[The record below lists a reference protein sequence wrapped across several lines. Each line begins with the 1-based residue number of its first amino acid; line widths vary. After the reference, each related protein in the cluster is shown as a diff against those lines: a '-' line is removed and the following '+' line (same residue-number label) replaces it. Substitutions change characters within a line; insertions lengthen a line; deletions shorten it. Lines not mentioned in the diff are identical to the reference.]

1 MAEGSLP
8 CAPSDDS
15 VSRMLQT
22 LSNERDSVGA
32 IIKAEVEKLMHWGAE
47 TAEMTFFDASANA
60 RRACLRPKNMR
71 TSYLQDDGLL
81 NLKRVHWTFH
91 ELPWT
96 LHKDVLMHRMS
107 HMELVT
113 TKVMLQL
120 SVVWG
125 GKRETEGLKRSNC
138 IEKLH
143 ARILNEKKTTILKQ
157 EKTRNRRVPFARSPQ
172 TRAKSGNPATCR
184 RGFTEFCWK
193 SEAEGVKVV
202 TTRHT
207 MVCFHVALVAH
218 H

>member
-1 MAEGSLP
+1 
-8 CAPSDDS
+8 
-15 VSRMLQT
+15 
-22 LSNERDSVGA
+22 
-32 IIKAEVEKLMHWGAE
+32 MHWGAE

-81 NLKRVHWTFH
+81 NLKRVHWIFY

-120 SVVWG
+120 NVAWG
-125 GKRETEGLKRSNC
+125 GKRETEGTKRSNC

-157 EKTRNRRVPFARSPQ
+157 EKTRNRRVPFTRSPQ

-193 SEAEGVKVV
+193 SEAEGVKVA

-207 MVCFHVALVAH
+207 MVCFHVVLVAH